1 MLPVVLVHV
10 GGFDGRCWDRMVSHL
25 AGPSLAQDLPG
36 RGAHPTPHG
45 EVTLGGAFDV
55 LDADVRVNGVASAP
69 DAR

>member
-1 MLPVVLVHV
+1 
-10 GGFDGRCWDRMVSHL
+10 MVSHI

-55 LDADVRVNGVASAP
+55 LDADVRVNGVKSAP